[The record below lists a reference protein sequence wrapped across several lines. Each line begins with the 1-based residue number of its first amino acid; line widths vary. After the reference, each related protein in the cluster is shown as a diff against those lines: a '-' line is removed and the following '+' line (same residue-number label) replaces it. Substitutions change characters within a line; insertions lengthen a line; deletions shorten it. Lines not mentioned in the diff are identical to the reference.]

1 MSMKFYDHLPQD
13 HRLGQVYRYG
23 AALMG
28 LVLLVFGT
36 LGLLDDLAFF
46 STRGERVMGLS
57 SNGLL
62 SLISIVAAVIL
73 VAGAVVGGNT
83 ASVVNLGM
91 GLVFYVSGFV
101 NLALLDTQA
110 NFLAFR
116 FQNVMFSFA
125 VGVVLMFFGAYGR
138 VSGGLP
144 HDNPYWR
151 ARHPDEAR
159 AEAAARAQRAGALGA
174 RSDTGAPEL
183 GGESRPALPHAGH
196 GAR

>member
-1 MSMKFYDHLPQD
+1 MKLYDHLPQD
-13 HRLGQVYRYG
+13 HRLGAVYRYG

-46 STRGERVMGLS
+46 STSGERVMGLS

-73 VAGAVVGGNT
+73 VAGAVIGGNA
-83 ASVVNLGM
+83 ASVINLGM

-125 VGVVLMFFGAYGR
+125 VGVLLMFFGAYGR

-159 AEAAARAQRAGALGA
+159 AEAAAREQRAGALGP
-174 RSDTGAPEL
+174 RGDVGAPEL
-183 GGESRPALPHAGH
+183 GGRSRPALPHAGH